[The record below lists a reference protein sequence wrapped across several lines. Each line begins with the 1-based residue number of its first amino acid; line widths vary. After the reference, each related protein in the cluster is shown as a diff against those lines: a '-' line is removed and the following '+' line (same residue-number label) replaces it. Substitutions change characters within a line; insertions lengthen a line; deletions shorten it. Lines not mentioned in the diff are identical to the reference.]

1 MKTKI
6 KRYEHYIK
14 EIRQTGHY
22 PPLPSPLTTGRWLPF
37 SLNISAHGEFLVFV
51 AWFSAV
57 GWPMPFSC
65 INKSWRRA
73 TNLLFLP
80 YTGCPLMHSA
90 WNKLVY
96 GCFWTFVIFISPWG
110 VFFGRGV
117 GNHAVRHLR
126 SAETF
131 CIQKKLYC

>member
-6 KRYEHYIK
+6 KRNEHYIK
-14 EIRQTGHY
+14 EMRQTGHY
-22 PPLPSPLTTGRWLPF
+22 TPLPSPLTTGRWLPF
-37 SLNISAHGEFLVFV
+37 SLKISAHGEFLVFV

-65 INKSWRRA
+65 IKKSWRQA

-80 YTGCPLMHSA
+80 YTGFPLMHSA
-90 WNKLVY
+90 WNKLVC

-110 VFFGRGV
+110 VFLGGGWEITQSDTLDLLKPF
-117 GNHAVRHLR
+117 AYK
-126 SAETF
+126 
-131 CIQKKLYC
+131 KKLYC